1 MSEGS
6 NGSDLRDLVAD
17 YRAATEQLLVV
28 AGALAEADLDRQPP
42 DDPEG
47 WTPRM
52 VIHHLA
58 DSETNSYVRLRRLL
72 AEPPGTVIQGYD
84 EGQWARVL
92 QYDRPVGLSL
102 AVVRAVR
109 DSSAELLDT
118 LVPADLSRQGLHT
131 ESGTYSL
138 ADWLDTY
145 IAHARD
151 HATQIHSALA

>member
-1 MSEGS
+1 MTVSE
-6 NGSDLRDLVAD
+6 LEETYQQLH
-17 YRAATEQLLVV
+17 EQLLR
-28 AGALAEADLDRQPP
+28 GELDEEEFKAQVDPLRLK
-42 DDPEG
+42 DDQGTEWKIG
-47 WTPRM
+47 WYTGKWYR
-52 VIHHLA
+52 
-58 DSETNSYVRLRRLL
+58 
-72 AEPPGTVIQGYD
+72 YD

-151 HATQIHSALA
+151 HATQIRSALA

>member
-1 MSEGS
+1 MAEGAH
-6 NGSDLRDLVAD
+6 GSDLNDLVVD
-17 YRAATEQLLVV
+17 YRAASEQLLVV
-28 AGALAEADLDRQPP
+28 AGALAEEDLDRQPP
-42 DDPEG
+42 DDPDG

-58 DSETNSYVRLRRLL
+58 DSETNAYVRLRRLL

-92 QYDRPVGLSL
+92 HYDRPVDLSL

-109 DSSAELLDT
+109 DASAELLDT
-118 LVPADLSRQGLHT
+118 LVPADLGRQGLHT
-131 ESGTYSL
+131 ESGAYSL

-145 IAHARD
+145 IAHALD
-151 HATQIHSALA
+151 HAAQIRAALA